1 MKCHVQ
7 NIHTMD
13 ELKMTGNCLKGSR
26 GLVAFDGNWQGEEWK
41 SLTKELLT
49 HVSFDRG
56 RMLIMYGGLTSR
68 HSRYLKLQDD

>member
-1 MKCHVQ
+1 VKCHVQ

-41 SLTKELLT
+41 TLTKELLT
-49 HVSFDRG
+49 HVRRSCRESSETAHDSMIPRG
-56 RMLIMYGGLTSR
+56 GPG
-68 HSRYLKLQDD
+68 

>member
-1 MKCHVQ
+1 
-7 NIHTMD
+7 MD

-49 HVSFDRG
+49 HVRLHFYPLD
-56 RMLIMYGGLTSR
+56 LKQGG
-68 HSRYLKLQDD
+68 D